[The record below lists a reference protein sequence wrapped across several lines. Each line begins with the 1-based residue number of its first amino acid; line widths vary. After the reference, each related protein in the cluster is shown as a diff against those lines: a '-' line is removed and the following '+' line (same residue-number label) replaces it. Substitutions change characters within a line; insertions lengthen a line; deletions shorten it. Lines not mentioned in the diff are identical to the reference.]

1 MAKAKKKLPEEKYHF
16 PLGKTNYTILIIGIV
31 TLIIGYICMAI
42 PDHPDDFLTRTLSP
56 IILVIGYLIIIP
68 VGLLYRDKKLKK
80 DNK

>member
-16 PLGKTNYTILIIGIV
+16 PLGKTNYTILIIGII
-31 TLIIGYICMAI
+31 TLIIGYIFMAI